1 VESTAVPPVSVRSMT
16 GESYPVSFSQP
27 ASDEQ
32 AARLPDVYS
41 LDIAYK
47 GLQESFYIPPLKEH
61 TVAIPLSGKSL
72 MVGRVGTQTARFRP
86 AGPGTG
92 LSLIPAGTD
101 SEWCFKGD
109 NHYTSVFL
117 SQALVTAFA
126 LKTLDMDG
134 SHLELVP
141 AVFFSDPLVF
151 HLGNSIS
158 QCFGRQGPLDLLY
171 LESLGQTLAMHL
183 IRRYSTV
190 VASKFKL
197 IGKLSGHRLKQTLDY
212 IDNQPLQSLKIKELA
227 QQVNLSPY
235 HFERLFKAAVGKT
248 VHRYVLEQQLK
259 KGLDLLLKSDL
270 SITEIS
276 AEIGFADQAHFCH
289 QFKAVYGVSPGELRK
304 DSMFF
309 QSSPHENSSK

>member
-1 VESTAVPPVSVRSMT
+1 MS
-16 GESYPVSFSQP
+16 GELYPVSFSKLT
-27 ASDEQ
+27 SDEQ

-41 LDIAYK
+41 LDITYK
-47 GLQESFYIPPLKEH
+47 GLKEPFYIPPLMEH

-72 MVGRVGTQTARFRP
+72 MIGWLGAQTARFRP

-92 LSLIPAGTD
+92 LSLIPAGMP

-151 HLGNSIS
+151 HLGSSIS
-158 QCFGRQGPLDLLY
+158 QCFSWQGPLDLLY

-190 VASKFKL
+190 VVSKFKL
-197 IGKLSGHRLKQTLDY
+197 IGKLSGHRLRQTLDY
-212 IDNQPLQSLKIKELA
+212 IATQPLQSLKIKELA
-227 QQVNLSPY
+227 QLVNLSPY
-235 HFERLFKAAVGKT
+235 HFERLFKAAVGKS

-259 KGLDLLLKSDL
+259 RGLDLLLKSDL
-270 SITEIS
+270 SLTEIS
-276 AEIGFADQAHFCH
+276 AEIGFADQAHFCR
-289 QFKAVYGVSPGELRK
+289 QFKAVYGVSPGELKKNRRIVQP
-304 DSMFF
+304 SA
-309 QSSPHENSSK
+309 QENTSK